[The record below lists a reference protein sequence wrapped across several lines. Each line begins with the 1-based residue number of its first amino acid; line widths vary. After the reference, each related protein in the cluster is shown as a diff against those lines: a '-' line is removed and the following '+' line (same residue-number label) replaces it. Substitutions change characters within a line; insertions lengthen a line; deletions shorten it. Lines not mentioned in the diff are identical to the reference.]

1 MLMND
6 FYTCQDMQQSDN
18 EITCRLVFNAD
29 HDIFKGHFPGQPVVP
44 GVCMMEIVKEL
55 LQDKLNTTLMLSK
68 ADNVKFLQ
76 LIIPGIEPAIK
87 ITWKD
92 NDGGYSVNAIFKTE
106 AASHFKLMGQYVV
119 NDSIAQQLNDSMAQ

>member
-6 FYTCQDMQQSDN
+6 FYTCHEMQQGDN

-29 HDIFKGHFPGQPVVP
+29 HSIFKGHFPGQPVVP

-55 LQDKLNTTLMLSK
+55 LQYKINKPLRLGK

-76 LIIPGIEPAIK
+76 LIVPGIEPGIK
-87 ITWKD
+87 ITWKE
-92 NDGGYSVNAIFKTE
+92 NENGYSVNAIFKTE
-106 AASHFKLMGQYVV
+106 TASHFKLSGQYVV
-119 NDSIAQQLNDSMAQ
+119 TM